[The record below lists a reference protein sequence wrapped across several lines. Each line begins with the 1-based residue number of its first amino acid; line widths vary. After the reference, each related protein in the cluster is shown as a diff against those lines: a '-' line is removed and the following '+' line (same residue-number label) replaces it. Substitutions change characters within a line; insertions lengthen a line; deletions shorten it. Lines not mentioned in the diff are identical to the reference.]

1 MNKWAL
7 LTVIALVVVSQA
19 ALPAHAA
26 SRGECVTVI
35 VGAPFRLPDGLI
47 YPAGSL
53 RICDDGAFSPVVSM
67 HRMYAGG
74 MSIGLFQSHRRDA
87 EATALAAPEVV
98 FERDAY
104 GALSLVGYAMPSGGH
119 VTAYRMKL
127 SNETFV
133 AARPEPAEGAGAALA
148 ASLATAP

>member
-7 LTVIALVVVSQA
+7 LTVIVLVVVSQS
-19 ALPAHAA
+19 ALPARAA

-47 YPAGSL
+47 YPAGAL
-53 RICDDGAFSPVVSM
+53 RICDDGAFSPVMSL

-74 MSIGLFQSHRRDA
+74 MSVGLFQSRKREA
-87 EATALAAPEVV
+87 EATSLAAPEVL

-104 GALSLVGYAMPSGGH
+104 GGLALVGYAMPSGGH

-127 SNETFV
+127 SDETFI
-133 AARPEPAEGAGAALA
+133 AATPEPTGGVGAALA
-148 ASLATAP
+148 ASLSTAP

>member
-7 LTVIALVVVSQA
+7 LTVITLLIVSQA
-19 ALPAHAA
+19 AQPARAA
-26 SRGECVTVI
+26 TRGECVTVI

-47 YPAGSL
+47 YPAGPL
-53 RICDDGAFSPVVSM
+53 RICDDGAFSPVVSL

-74 MSIGLFQSHRRDA
+74 MSVGLFQSRRNDA
-87 EATALAAPEVV
+87 EATSLAAPEVV

-104 GALSLVGYAMPSGGH
+104 GGLALVGYAMPSGGH
-119 VTAYRMKL
+119 VTAYRMMR

-133 AARPEPAEGAGAALA
+133 AARPEPTGGQGAALA